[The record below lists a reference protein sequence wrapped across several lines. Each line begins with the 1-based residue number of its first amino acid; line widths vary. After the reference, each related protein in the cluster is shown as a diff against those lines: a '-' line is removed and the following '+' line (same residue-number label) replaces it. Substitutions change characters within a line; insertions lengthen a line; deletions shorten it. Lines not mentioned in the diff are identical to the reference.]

1 MWNDKLGRF
10 IDSRFFLITC
20 KMVYP
25 GGRVKFLCSKLL
37 ALLLVIIFT
46 SLSLPPSNI

>member
-25 GGRVKFLCSKLL
+25 GGRVKFSLL
-37 ALLLVIIFT
+37 KT
-46 SLSLPPSNI
+46 SGTASSHHLYISLTPSL